1 MELWVNELWL
11 LLTAVIFTSVGWY
24 WGVKSSVVN
33 VSEAVIDSLIEQ
45 GFLKTTGVGKDMEVV
60 PWKEWCDDQASGEDS

>member
-11 LLTAVIFTSVGWY
+11 LATAVVFTVYGWY
-24 WGVKSSVVN
+24 TGTKHTVEK

-45 GFLKTTGVGKDMEVV
+45 QYLKTKRSPDGEIEVLK
-60 PWKEWCDDQASGEDS
+60 WNEDS